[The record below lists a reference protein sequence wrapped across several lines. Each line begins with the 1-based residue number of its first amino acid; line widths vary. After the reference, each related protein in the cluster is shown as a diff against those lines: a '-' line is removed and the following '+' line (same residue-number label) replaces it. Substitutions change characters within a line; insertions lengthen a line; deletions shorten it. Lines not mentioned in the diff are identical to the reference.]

1 VVQVV
6 MEYLEKREGLKRCD
20 SCGNPTYRYDVRRRG
35 PWSRPDW
42 IIPGT

>member
-1 VVQVV
+1 
-6 MEYLEKREGLKRCD
+6 MEYLEKREGLKRCET
-20 SCGNPTYRYDVRRRG
+20 CGNPTYRYDVRRRG

>member
-1 VVQVV
+1 
-6 MEYLEKREGLKRCD
+6 MEYLEKREGLKRCE
-20 SCGNPTYRYDVRRRG
+20 SCGNPIYRHDVRRRG